1 MAHLK
6 VGASLLVTDGCRPSS
21 QHLVRQ
27 TQTKVSSVF
36 CFGRGTT
43 HRLEAVRYTGRD
55 RELCK
60 TKVGTRINILYPT
73 IYVFFLFFLVVK
85 EFERASL
92 TVLQRWDGLG
102 RAKTLLK
109 VVSAR

>member
-1 MAHLK
+1 M
-6 VGASLLVTDGCRPSS
+6 
-21 QHLVRQ
+21 
-27 TQTKVSSVF
+27 
-36 CFGRGTT
+36 GRGTT
-43 HRLEAVRYTGRD
+43 HSLEVVRYSGRD

-60 TKVGTRINILYPT
+60 TKVGTLVNILYPT
-73 IYVFFLFFLVVK
+73 IYVFFLSFLVVK

-92 TVLQRWDGLG
+92 TALQRWDGLS